1 MSPQDIHRRRGGPV
15 ESPLDDL
22 PEKPFVVTH
31 PRHLQRNQR
40 WILLEHEVVLVHGV
54 AFLQPSGDDEC
65 EQMFEVGDEASV
77 RSPGFELLD
86 GRLVLFVEDC
96 VRAAEQRLFLR

>member
-1 MSPQDIHRRRGGPV
+1 MHV
-15 ESPLDDL
+15 
-22 PEKPFVVTH
+22 
-31 PRHLQRNQR
+31 
-40 WILLEHEVVLVHGV
+40 V